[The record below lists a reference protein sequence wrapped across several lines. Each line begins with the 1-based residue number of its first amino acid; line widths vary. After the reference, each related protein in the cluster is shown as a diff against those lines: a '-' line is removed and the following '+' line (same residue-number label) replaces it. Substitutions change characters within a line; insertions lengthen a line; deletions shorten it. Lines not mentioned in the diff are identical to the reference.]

1 MTHRSIHSR
10 FRNRLWGSVLSG
22 ALVLPAMAVGGVAL
36 LNPSIADAAITTAS
50 CRIHA
55 VEVSPEGDGTIPAE
69 LDFLRDQLQAP
80 EFARYKSFVLLD
92 AKDFKL
98 EVGKPLEH
106 KFKTGH
112 GVNLSLLGG
121 EADKLEL
128 HTELTRNGTSL
139 VNMDF
144 SLRSKQIM
152 LIPVR
157 RGDSAVIF
165 AYQCKS

>member
-1 MTHRSIHSR
+1 MTHRSKHSK
-10 FRNRLWGSVLSG
+10 FLASTLSAGLAASLLALPVLAG
-22 ALVLPAMAVGGVAL
+22 GFTLLAPA
-36 LNPSIADAAITTAS
+36 IADAAITSAS

-55 VEVSPEGDGTIPAE
+55 VEASPEGDGTIPADLE
-69 LDFLRDQLQAP
+69 FLSDQLQAP

-98 EVGKPLEH
+98 EIGKAVEQ

-112 GVNLSLLGG
+112 SVELSLLGG
-121 EADKLEL
+121 EKDRLEI
-128 HTELTRNGTSL
+128 HTDLVRNGTSL

-144 SLRSKQIM
+144 SLRSKQVM